1 MTQLSGW
8 GAILFRVM
16 GATAVFSCVLA
27 PFCLIIFDIFYKND
41 PCPPLAPN
49 QVDIE
54 SEGTSEGGGRGC
66 IDLTGW
72 TFRNAASQPVPY
84 LLAPYIS
91 QAEYSEALAGVT
103 RAMDESSKCG
113 EFEWMPA
120 FWLLNAIT
128 MFNCLIPCC
137 CYQLG
142 IRNLKTIRRID
153 DALAPFRQKGLQAQ
167 FIINNEPEGLPSRG
181 REGYP
186 ARIRVTVP
194 LAAAAREAKKLKV
207 TELRAALEAA
217 GADTKGL
224 KAALVERLVG
234 VKRAAAQK
242 G

>member
-1 MTQLSGW
+1 M
-8 GAILFRVM
+8 VM
-16 GATAVFSCVLA
+16 GNTA
-27 PFCLIIFDIFYKND
+27 
-41 PCPPLAPN
+41 PLAAPLAAN

-54 SEGTSEGGGRGC
+54 SEELC
-66 IDLTGW
+66 CVDPAGW

-194 LAAAAREAKKLKV
+194 STV
-207 TELRAALEAA
+207 ALQPVPTAPTFTVH
-217 GADTKGL
+217 DT
-224 KAALVERLVG
+224 V
-234 VKRAAAQK
+234 
-242 G
+242 